1 MNLKILV
8 LGCLLFFS
16 GYITAQS
23 YSQVVL
29 KDIPFEPNIEL
40 NMDLVE
46 KLEENKVYRSSSK
59 AARSFIYWTNFARL
73 YPKAFRDE
81 ALIPFIKLQPTLKG
95 TYANSLI
102 RDLGKILPLP
112 LLEPE
117 SKLSKA
123 AQLHADDIAQNSGK
137 VSHQSSDGSSF
148 GDRMKKV
155 GYKACSGEN
164 ISLGNDQD
172 GLSSLLLLYL
182 DINLP
187 DWGHRK
193 NLFNSNYTK
202 MGVSVKQLP
211 NNQYL
216 IVQELGC
223 DEAPKS

>member
-29 KDIPFEPNIEL
+29 KDIPFKPNIEL

-46 KLEENKVYRSSSK
+46 KLEENKVYQSSSK

-123 AQLHADDIAQNSGK
+123 AQLHADDIAQNNGK

-148 GDRMKKV
+148 SDRMKKM

-187 DWGHRK
+187 DLGHRK

-211 NNQYL
+211 NNQFL

-223 DEAPKS
+223 EEAPKS

>member
-16 GYITAQS
+16 GYLTGQS

-29 KDIPFEPNIEL
+29 KDIPFEPNIAL
-40 NMDLVE
+40 NDELVE
-46 KLEENKVYRSSSK
+46 KLEQNNVYRSSTK
-59 AARSFIYWTNFARL
+59 AARSIIYWTNFARL
-73 YPKAFRDE
+73 YPIAFRDE
-81 ALIPFIKLQPTLKG
+81 ALLPFIQLQPSLKG
-95 TYANSLI
+95 KYANSLI
-102 RDLGKILPLP
+102 KDLGKISPLP
-112 LLEPE
+112 FLEPE
-117 SKLSKA
+117 STLTRA
-123 AQLHADDIAQNSGK
+123 AQIHAEDIAQNNGR

-164 ISLGNDQD
+164 ISLGNDNE

-187 DWGHRK
+187 DLGHRK
-193 NLFNSNYTK
+193 NLFNPNYTK
-202 MGVSVKQLP
+202 IGVSVKQLP

-223 DEAPKS
+223 GDGSKN

>member
-8 LGCLLFFS
+8 FGCLLFFS
-16 GYITAQS
+16 GYINGQS

-29 KDIPFEPNIEL
+29 RDIPFEPNIEL
-40 NMDLVE
+40 NKDLVE
-46 KLEENKVYRSSSK
+46 KLEDNKVYRSSSK

-73 YPKAFRDE
+73 YPKVFRDE

-95 TYANSLI
+95 KYANSLI
-102 RDLGKILPLP
+102 RDLGKISPLP

-117 SKLSKA
+117 SKLTKA
-123 AQLHADDIAQNSGK
+123 AQLHADDISQNNGR

-148 GDRMKKV
+148 SDRMKKV

-187 DWGHRK
+187 DLGHRK

-202 MGVSVKQLP
+202 MGVSVKQLT
-211 NNQYL
+211 NNQFL

-223 DEAPKS
+223 QEAPKN